1 MRGVESNGMMCSC
14 SELNIPLTFIGN
26 QVEDGIM
33 ILGSEYE
40 KNIGENIGNIL
51 DIEDEIYD
59 FEITPNRPD
68 CLGILGIANELK
80 CAVNRKEKQN
90 ILIEKDDFEK
100 IANIVEK
107 IDNITVNVESED
119 VKRYMAVPLYNVK
132 NIETPKEIKERLQ
145 TMGVNPKGNILVDIS
160 NYIMFETGN
169 PTHIFDLDILNN
181 INNDK
186 NNNNRDNELVVK
198 IANNSGKIELLN
210 DEELELSEDLTISVA
225 DENLALV
232 GVMGGKDSG
241 VNENTK
247 NILIEIATFERKKIR
262 DTSRKYNVRT
272 ESSAR
277 FEKKLSP
284 RLPELAFLRMITLM
298 KELGVIDDNSFEN
311 GKINVIDYI
320 REDVRENFENEQN
333 TLINFNSD
341 DINKVLGMNISEE
354 KMIEILTELGFKKHN
369 GETSVLVKPYIREDI
384 ERKEDLAEEV
394 IRFYGYDNLNE
405 TLPKV
410 ERGNIYKANDKDL
423 SVITKDIRNIL
434 KIEGYNQIITYGFIS
449 KDDLLKL
456 EKTEE
461 EIEKESI
468 YVLNK
473 LSSDYEIMRNTH
485 IPSILK
491 TVSYNERM
499 QNDNL
504 KLYEIAAVFKEKENL
519 EYNKELKEE
528 TILTICRTSNKKLIN
543 FDSAGSKMNYQE
555 SDIYLLKKDAE
566 KILHYIGIN
575 KFNIVK
581 DENNSILHA
590 GQTIDY
596 MIGNKKIATLGKV
609 KKQIL
614 NNFDV
619 TEDTYICEIN
629 ITDIIRYISKNRK
642 YNQFSKYPKV
652 TRDLSIIVDKNIE
665 YDKIRNIVKKQ
676 AGNILENIELFD
688 IYVFE
693 KGLLEYNNKK
703 SVSISMVFRDSKKT
717 LEENIIV
724 DTMDKILKGLEKEV
738 GAVRR

>member
-1 MRGVESNGMMCSC
+1 
-14 SELNIPLTFIGN
+14 
-26 QVEDGIM
+26 M

-100 IANIVEK
+100 VANIVEK
-107 IDNITVNVESED
+107 IDNIIVNVESED

-169 PTHIFDLDILNN
+169 PTHIFDLDILNS

-186 NNNNRDNELVVK
+186 NSNNELVVK
-198 IANNSGKIELLN
+198 IANNNGKIELLN

-225 DENLALV
+225 GENLALV

-298 KELGVIDDNSFEN
+298 KKLGVIDDNSFEN

-320 REDVRENFENEQN
+320 REDVKENFENKQN
-333 TLINFNSD
+333 TLINFSSD

-354 KMIEILTELGFKKHN
+354 KMIDILTELGFKKYN
-369 GETSVLVKPYIREDI
+369 GETSILVKPYIREDI

-410 ERGNIYKANDKDL
+410 ERGNIYKGNDKDL

-461 EIEKESI
+461 EIEKESM

-485 IPSILK
+485 IPSILR

-629 ITDIIRYISKNRK
+629 ITDIIRYMSKNKK
-642 YNQFSKYPKV
+642 YNPITKYPKV
-652 TRDLSIIVDKNIE
+652 TRDLSIVVDKDLE
-665 YDKIRNIVKKQ
+665 YDRIRNIVKKQ

-688 IYVFE
+688 IYVFD
-693 KGLLEYNNKK
+693 KGLLEYNHKK

-717 LEENIIV
+717 LEEQVIV

>member
-1 MRGVESNGMMCSC
+1 
-14 SELNIPLTFIGN
+14 
-26 QVEDGIM
+26 M
-33 ILGSEYE
+33 ILGNEYE

-80 CAVNRKEKQN
+80 CAINREEKEN
-90 ILIEKDDFEK
+90 ILIKKGDFEK
-100 IANIVEK
+100 VANVVEK
-107 IDNITVNVESED
+107 IDNIIVKVESED
-119 VKRYMAVPLYNVK
+119 VKRYLAIPLYNVK

-186 NNNNRDNELVVK
+186 NSNNELVVK

-210 DEELELSEDLTISVA
+210 DEKLELSDDLTISVNG
-225 DENLALV
+225 ENLALV
-232 GVMGGKDSG
+232 GIMGGKNSG

-272 ESSAR
+272 ESSSR

-298 KELGVIDDNSFEN
+298 KDLGVIDENVFES
-311 GKINVIDYI
+311 GKISVIDYI
-320 REDVRENFENEQN
+320 RKDVKENFENEQN

-341 DINKVLGMNISEE
+341 DINKVLGMDITEE
-354 KMIEILTELGFKKHN
+354 KMLDILTNLGFEKYEGKN
-369 GETSVLVKPYIREDI
+369 NILVKPYIREDI

-405 TLPKV
+405 TLPKL
-410 ERGNIYKANDKDL
+410 ERGNIYKGNDKDL

-449 KDDLLKL
+449 KEDLLKL

-528 TILTICRTSNKKLIN
+528 TILTICRTSNKKMIN

-555 SDIYLLKKDAE
+555 ADIYLLKKDAE

-629 ITDIIRYISKNRK
+629 ITDILRYISKNRK
-642 YNQFSKYPKV
+642 YTQITKYPKV
-652 TRDLSIIVDKNIE
+652 TRDLSIVVDKNLE

-676 AGNILENIELFD
+676 AGSILENVELFD
-688 IYVFE
+688 IYVFD
-693 KGLLEYNNKK
+693 KILGEYKDKK

-717 LEENIIV
+717 LEEQVIV

>member
-1 MRGVESNGMMCSC
+1 
-14 SELNIPLTFIGN
+14 
-26 QVEDGIM
+26 M
-33 ILGSEYE
+33 ILGNEYE

-51 DIEDEIYD
+51 NIEDEIYD

-68 CLGILGIANELK
+68 CLGIIGIANELK
-80 CAVNRKEKQN
+80 CAINRKEKQKF
-90 ILIEKDDFEK
+90 LIEKGDFEK
-100 IANIVEK
+100 IANTVEK

-132 NIETPKEIKERLQ
+132 NIETPKEIRERLQ

-169 PTHIFDLDILNN
+169 PTHIFDLDILNKIHN
-181 INNDK
+181 EKNDNNK
-186 NNNNRDNELVVK
+186 LEIK
-198 IANNSGKIELLN
+198 IANNNGKIELLN
-210 DEELELSEDLTISVA
+210 DEKLELSDDLTISID

-232 GVMGGKDSG
+232 GIMGGKNSG
-241 VNENTK
+241 VRKETK

-262 DTSRKYNVRT
+262 DTSRKYNQRT
-272 ESSAR
+272 ESSSR

-298 KELGVIDDNSFEN
+298 KDLGVIDENVFEG
-311 GKINVIDYI
+311 GKISAIDYI
-320 REDVRENFENEQN
+320 RKDVKENFENKQN
-333 TLINFNSD
+333 TLINFSSD
-341 DINKVLGMNISEE
+341 DINKVLEMDITEE
-354 KMIEILTELGFKKHN
+354 EMLDILTNLGFEKYEGKN
-369 GETSVLVKPYIREDI
+369 NILVKPYIREDI

-394 IRFYGYDNLNE
+394 IRFYGYDNLKE
-405 TLPKV
+405 TLPKL
-410 ERGNIYKANDKDL
+410 ERGNIYKGNDKDL

-449 KDDLLKL
+449 KEDLLKL

-491 TVSYNERM
+491 TVLYNERM

-528 TILTICRTSNKKLIN
+528 TILTICRTSNKKMIN
-543 FDSAGSKMNYQE
+543 FESAGSKMNYQE
-555 SDIYLLKKDAE
+555 ADIYLLKKDAE

-596 MIGNKKIATLGKV
+596 MIGNKKIATL
-609 KKQIL
+609 
-614 NNFDV
+614 
-619 TEDTYICEIN
+619 
-629 ITDIIRYISKNRK
+629 R
-642 YNQFSKYPKV
+642 
-652 TRDLSIIVDKNIE
+652 
-665 YDKIRNIVKKQ
+665 
-676 AGNILENIELFD
+676 
-688 IYVFE
+688 
-693 KGLLEYNNKK
+693 
-703 SVSISMVFRDSKKT
+703 
-717 LEENIIV
+717 
-724 DTMDKILKGLEKEV
+724 
-738 GAVRR
+738 

>member
-1 MRGVESNGMMCSC
+1 
-14 SELNIPLTFIGN
+14 
-26 QVEDGIM
+26 M
-33 ILGSEYE
+33 ILGNEYE

-80 CAVNRKEKQN
+80 CAINREEKEN
-90 ILIEKDDFEK
+90 ILIKKGDFEK
-100 IANIVEK
+100 VANVVEK
-107 IDNITVNVESED
+107 IDNIIVNVESED
-119 VKRYMAVPLYNVK
+119 VKRYLAIPLYNVK

-186 NNNNRDNELVVK
+186 NSNNELVVK

-210 DEELELSEDLTISVA
+210 DEKLELSDDLTISV
-225 DENLALV
+225 DGENLALV
-232 GVMGGKDSG
+232 GIMGGKNSG

-272 ESSAR
+272 ESSSR

-298 KELGVIDDNSFEN
+298 KDLGVIDEDSFKN

-320 REDVRENFENEQN
+320 REDVKENFENKQN

-341 DINKVLGMNISEE
+341 DINKVLGMDITEE
-354 KMIEILTELGFKKHN
+354 KMLDILTNLGFEKYEGKN
-369 GETSVLVKPYIREDI
+369 NILVKPYIREDI

-394 IRFYGYDNLNE
+394 IRFYGYDNLKE
-405 TLPKV
+405 TLPKL
-410 ERGNIYKANDKDL
+410 ERGNIYKGNDKDL

-449 KDDLLKL
+449 KEDLLKL

-528 TILTICRTSNKKLIN
+528 TILTICRTSSKKMIN
-543 FDSAGSKMNYQE
+543 FESAGSKMNYQE
-555 SDIYLLKKDAE
+555 ADIYLLKKDAE

-596 MIGNKKIATLGKV
+596 MIGNKKIATL
-609 KKQIL
+609 
-614 NNFDV
+614 
-619 TEDTYICEIN
+619 
-629 ITDIIRYISKNRK
+629 R
-642 YNQFSKYPKV
+642 
-652 TRDLSIIVDKNIE
+652 
-665 YDKIRNIVKKQ
+665 
-676 AGNILENIELFD
+676 
-688 IYVFE
+688 
-693 KGLLEYNNKK
+693 
-703 SVSISMVFRDSKKT
+703 
-717 LEENIIV
+717 
-724 DTMDKILKGLEKEV
+724 
-738 GAVRR
+738 

>member
-1 MRGVESNGMMCSC
+1 MMCSC
-14 SELNIPLTFIGN
+14 SELNIPLTLIGN

-90 ILIEKDDFEK
+90 ILIEKGDFEK
-100 IANIVEK
+100 IANVIEK

-132 NIETPKEIKERLQ
+132 NIETPKEIKEKLQ

-160 NYIMFETGN
+160 NYIMFETAN
-169 PTHIFDLDILNN
+169 PTHIFDLDILK
-181 INNDK
+181 NDK
-186 NNNNRDNELVVK
+186 NSNNELVVK
-198 IANNSGKIELLN
+198 IANNNGKIELLN
-210 DEELELSEDLTISVA
+210 DEKLELSDDLTISVA
-225 DENLALV
+225 GENLALV

-298 KELGVIDDNSFEN
+298 KELGVIDKNSFEN

-320 REDVRENFENEQN
+320 RKDVKENFENEQN
-333 TLINFNSD
+333 TLINFSSY

-354 KMIEILTELGFKKHN
+354 KMIEILIELGFKKYN

-410 ERGNIYKANDKDL
+410 ERGNIYKSNDKDL

-504 KLYEIAAVFKEKENL
+504 KLYEIAEVFKEKENL

-629 ITDIIRYISKNRK
+629 ITDIIRYISKNKK
-642 YNQFSKYPKV
+642 YNPITKYPKV
-652 TRDLSIIVDKNIE
+652 TRDLSIVVDKDLE

-676 AGNILENIELFD
+676 AGSILENIELFD
-688 IYVFE
+688 IYVFD
-693 KGLLEYNNKK
+693 KGLLEYNHKK

-717 LEENIIV
+717 LEEQVIV

>member
-1 MRGVESNGMMCSC
+1 
-14 SELNIPLTFIGN
+14 
-26 QVEDGIM
+26 M

-51 DIEDEIYD
+51 NIEDEIYD

-68 CLGILGIANELK
+68 CLGIIGIANELK
-80 CAVNRKEKQN
+80 CAINRKEKQKL
-90 ILIEKDDFEK
+90 LIEKGDFEK
-100 IANIVEK
+100 LANVVEK

-119 VKRYMAVPLYNVK
+119 VKRYMAIPLYNVK
-132 NIETPKEIKERLQ
+132 NIETPKEIRERLQ

-186 NNNNRDNELVVK
+186 NSNNELVVK

-210 DEELELSEDLTISVA
+210 DEKLELSDDLTISVNG
-225 DENLALV
+225 ENLALV
-232 GVMGGKDSG
+232 GIMGEKNSG

-262 DTSRKYNVRT
+262 DTSRKYNQRT
-272 ESSAR
+272 ESSSR

-298 KELGVIDDNSFEN
+298 KDLGVIDDNSFEN
-311 GKINVIDYI
+311 GKILVIDYI
-320 REDVRENFENEQN
+320 RKDVKENFENKQN
-333 TLINFNSD
+333 TLINFSSD
-341 DINKVLGMNISEE
+341 DINKVLGMDITEE
-354 KMIEILTELGFKKHN
+354 EMLDILTNLGFEKYEGKN
-369 GETSVLVKPYIREDI
+369 NKLVKPYIREDI

-394 IRFYGYDNLNE
+394 IRFYGYDKLKE
-405 TLPKV
+405 TLPKL

-423 SVITKDIRNIL
+423 SVITKDIRNLL

-449 KDDLLKL
+449 KEDLLKL

-473 LSSDYEIMRNTH
+473 LSSDYEIIRNTH

-504 KLYEIAAVFKEKENL
+504 KLYEIAAEFKGKENL

-528 TILTICRTSNKKLIN
+528 TILTICRTSNKKMIN
-543 FDSAGSKMNYQE
+543 FESAGSKMNYQE
-555 SDIYLLKKDAE
+555 ADIYLLKKDAE

-596 MIGNKKIATLGKV
+596 MIGNKKIATL
-609 KKQIL
+609 
-614 NNFDV
+614 
-619 TEDTYICEIN
+619 
-629 ITDIIRYISKNRK
+629 R
-642 YNQFSKYPKV
+642 
-652 TRDLSIIVDKNIE
+652 
-665 YDKIRNIVKKQ
+665 
-676 AGNILENIELFD
+676 
-688 IYVFE
+688 
-693 KGLLEYNNKK
+693 
-703 SVSISMVFRDSKKT
+703 
-717 LEENIIV
+717 
-724 DTMDKILKGLEKEV
+724 
-738 GAVRR
+738 

>member
-1 MRGVESNGMMCSC
+1 
-14 SELNIPLTFIGN
+14 
-26 QVEDGIM
+26 M
-33 ILGSEYE
+33 ILGPEYE

-90 ILIEKDDFEK
+90 ILIEKGDFEK

-107 IDNITVNVESED
+107 TDNITVNVESED

-186 NNNNRDNELVVK
+186 NSNNGDNELVVK

-210 DEELELSEDLTISVA
+210 DEKLELSDDLTISVNG
-225 DENLALV
+225 ENLALV
-232 GVMGGKDSG
+232 GIMGGKDSG

-272 ESSAR
+272 ESSSR

-298 KELGVIDDNSFEN
+298 KELGVIDKNSFEN

-320 REDVRENFENEQN
+320 KEDIKENFENEQN
-333 TLINFNSD
+333 TLINFSSD
-341 DINKVLGMNISEE
+341 DINKVLGINISEE
-354 KMIEILTELGFKKHN
+354 KMIDILTELGFKKHN

-410 ERGNIYKANDKDL
+410 ERGNIYKGNDKDL

-461 EIEKESI
+461 EIEKESM

-485 IPSILK
+485 IPSILR

-629 ITDIIRYISKNRK
+629 ITDIIRYISKNKK
-642 YNQFSKYPKV
+642 YNPITKYPKV
-652 TRDLSIIVDKNIE
+652 TRDLSIVVDKDLE
-665 YDKIRNIVKKQ
+665 YDRIRNIVKKQ
-676 AGNILENIELFD
+676 AGSILENIELFD
-688 IYVFE
+688 IYVFD
-693 KGLLEYNNKK
+693 KGLLEYNHKK

-717 LEENIIV
+717 LEEQVIV

>member
-1 MRGVESNGMMCSC
+1 
-14 SELNIPLTFIGN
+14 
-26 QVEDGIM
+26 M
-33 ILGSEYE
+33 ILGSKYE

-80 CAVNRKEKQN
+80 CAINREEKEN
-90 ILIEKDDFEK
+90 ILIKKGDFEK
-100 IANIVEK
+100 VSNVVEK
-107 IDNITVNVESED
+107 IDNIIVNVESED

-186 NNNNRDNELVVK
+186 NSNNGDNELVVK

-210 DEELELSEDLTISVA
+210 DEKLELSDDLTISVNG
-225 DENLALV
+225 ENLALV
-232 GVMGGKDSG
+232 GIMGGKDSG

-298 KELGVIDDNSFEN
+298 KDLGVIDDNSFEN
-311 GKINVIDYI
+311 GKISVIDYI
-320 REDVRENFENEQN
+320 REDVKENFENEQN
-333 TLINFNSD
+333 TLINFSRD
-341 DINKVLGMNISEE
+341 DINKVLGMDITEE
-354 KMIEILTELGFKKHN
+354 EMLDILTNLGFEKYEGKN
-369 GETSVLVKPYIREDI
+369 NILVKPYIREDI

-410 ERGNIYKANDKDL
+410 ERGNVYINNDKDI
-423 SVITKDIRNIL
+423 STITKDIRNIL

-449 KDDLLKL
+449 KEDLLKL

-528 TILTICRTSNKKLIN
+528 TILTICRTSNKKMIN
-543 FDSAGSKMNYQE
+543 FESAGSKMNYQE
-555 SDIYLLKKDAE
+555 ADIYLLKKDVE

-596 MIGNKKIATLGKV
+596 MIGNKKIATL
-609 KKQIL
+609 
-614 NNFDV
+614 
-619 TEDTYICEIN
+619 
-629 ITDIIRYISKNRK
+629 RK
-642 YNQFSKYPKV
+642 
-652 TRDLSIIVDKNIE
+652 I
-665 YDKIRNIVKKQ
+665 
-676 AGNILENIELFD
+676 
-688 IYVFE
+688 
-693 KGLLEYNNKK
+693 
-703 SVSISMVFRDSKKT
+703 KKT
-717 LEENIIV
+717 NI
-724 DTMDKILKGLEKEV
+724 K
-738 GAVRR
+738 

>member
-1 MRGVESNGMMCSC
+1 
-14 SELNIPLTFIGN
+14 
-26 QVEDGIM
+26 M
-33 ILGSEYE
+33 ILGPEYE

-90 ILIEKDDFEK
+90 ILIEKGDFEK

-119 VKRYMAVPLYNVK
+119 VKRYMAVPLYNIK
-132 NIETPKEIKERLQ
+132 NIETPKEIRERLQ

-181 INNDK
+181 DK
-186 NNNNRDNELVVK
+186 NSNNELVVK
-198 IANNSGKIELLN
+198 IANNNGKIELLN
-210 DEELELSEDLTISVA
+210 DEELELSEDLIISVA

-320 REDVRENFENEQN
+320 REDVKENFENEQN
-333 TLINFNSD
+333 TLINFNSN
-341 DINKVLGMNISEE
+341 DINKILGMNISEE

-410 ERGNIYKANDKDL
+410 ERGNVYKVNDKDI
-423 SVITKDIRNIL
+423 STITKDIRNLL

-543 FDSAGSKMNYQE
+543 FDSAGSKMNYQK

-575 KFNIVK
+575 KFNIIK
-581 DENNSILHA
+581 NENNSILHA

-629 ITDIIRYISKNRK
+629 ITDIIRYMSKNKK
-642 YNQFSKYPKV
+642 YNPITKYPKV
-652 TRDLSIIVDKNIE
+652 TRDLSIVVDKDLE
-665 YDKIRNIVKKQ
+665 YDRIRNIVKKQ

-688 IYVFE
+688 IYVFD
-693 KGLLEYNNKK
+693 KGLLEYNHKK

-717 LEENIIV
+717 LEEQVIV

>member
-1 MRGVESNGMMCSC
+1 
-14 SELNIPLTFIGN
+14 
-26 QVEDGIM
+26 M
-33 ILGSEYE
+33 ILGNEYE

-68 CLGILGIANELK
+68 CLGIIGIANELK
-80 CAVNRKEKQN
+80 CAINREEKEN
-90 ILIEKDDFEK
+90 ILIKKGDFEK
-100 IANIVEK
+100 VANVVEK
-107 IDNITVNVESED
+107 IDNIIVNVESED
-119 VKRYMAVPLYNVK
+119 VKRYLAIPLYNVK

-186 NNNNRDNELVVK
+186 NSNNGDNELVVK

-210 DEELELSEDLTISVA
+210 DEELELSEDLTISVNG
-225 DENLALV
+225 ENLALV
-232 GVMGGKDSG
+232 GIMGGKNSG

-298 KELGVIDDNSFEN
+298 KDLGVIDEDSFKN

-320 REDVRENFENEQN
+320 REDVKENFENKQN
-333 TLINFNSD
+333 TLINFSSD
-341 DINKVLGMNISEE
+341 DINKVLGMDIKEE
-354 KMIEILTELGFKKHN
+354 EMLDILTKLGFEKYEGKN
-369 GETSVLVKPYIREDI
+369 NILVKPYIREDI

-394 IRFYGYDNLNE
+394 IRFYGYDNLKE
-405 TLPKV
+405 TLPKL
-410 ERGNIYKANDKDL
+410 ERGNIYKGNDKDL

-449 KDDLLKL
+449 KEDLLKL

-528 TILTICRTSNKKLIN
+528 TILTICRTSNKKMIN
-543 FDSAGSKMNYQE
+543 FESAGSKMNYQE
-555 SDIYLLKKDAE
+555 ADIYLLKKDAE

-596 MIGNKKIATLGKV
+596 MIGNKKIATL
-609 KKQIL
+609 
-614 NNFDV
+614 
-619 TEDTYICEIN
+619 
-629 ITDIIRYISKNRK
+629 R
-642 YNQFSKYPKV
+642 
-652 TRDLSIIVDKNIE
+652 
-665 YDKIRNIVKKQ
+665 
-676 AGNILENIELFD
+676 
-688 IYVFE
+688 
-693 KGLLEYNNKK
+693 
-703 SVSISMVFRDSKKT
+703 
-717 LEENIIV
+717 
-724 DTMDKILKGLEKEV
+724 
-738 GAVRR
+738 

>member
-1 MRGVESNGMMCSC
+1 MMCSC

-90 ILIEKDDFEK
+90 ILIEKGDFEK
-100 IANIVEK
+100 VANVVEK

-169 PTHIFDLDILNN
+169 PTHIFDLDILNS

-186 NNNNRDNELVVK
+186 NSNNELVVK
-198 IANNSGKIELLN
+198 IANNNGKIELLN
-210 DEELELSEDLTISVA
+210 DEKLELSEDLTISVA

-473 LSSDYEIMRNTH
+473 LSSDYEIMRNIH

-491 TVSYNERM
+491 IVSYNERM

-629 ITDIIRYISKNRK
+629 ITDIIRYISKNKK
-642 YNQFSKYPKV
+642 YNPITKYPKV
-652 TRDLSIIVDKNIE
+652 TRDLSIIVDKDLE
-665 YDKIRNIVKKQ
+665 YDRIRNIVKKQ
-676 AGNILENIELFD
+676 AGSILENIELFD
-688 IYVFE
+688 IYVFD
-693 KGLLEYNNKK
+693 KGLLEYNHKK

-717 LEENIIV
+717 LEEQVIV

>member
-1 MRGVESNGMMCSC
+1 
-14 SELNIPLTFIGN
+14 
-26 QVEDGIM
+26 M

-90 ILIEKDDFEK
+90 ILIEKGDFEK
-100 IANIVEK
+100 VANVVEK

-132 NIETPKEIKERLQ
+132 NIETPKEIRERLQ
-145 TMGVNPKGNILVDIS
+145 KMGVNPKGNILVDIS

-186 NNNNRDNELVVK
+186 NNNNELVVK
-198 IANNSGKIELLN
+198 IANNNGKIELLN
-210 DEELELSEDLTISVA
+210 DEKLELSEDLTISVA

-298 KELGVIDDNSFEN
+298 KKLGVIDDNSFEN
-311 GKINVIDYI
+311 GKINVIEYI
-320 REDVRENFENEQN
+320 RKDVKENFENEQN
-333 TLINFNSD
+333 TLINFNSN
-341 DINKVLGMNISEE
+341 DINKILGMNISEE

-485 IPSILK
+485 IPSILR

-581 DENNSILHA
+581 DENNTILHA

-596 MIGNKKIATLGKV
+596 MIGNKKIATL
-609 KKQIL
+609 
-614 NNFDV
+614 
-619 TEDTYICEIN
+619 
-629 ITDIIRYISKNRK
+629 R
-642 YNQFSKYPKV
+642 
-652 TRDLSIIVDKNIE
+652 
-665 YDKIRNIVKKQ
+665 
-676 AGNILENIELFD
+676 
-688 IYVFE
+688 
-693 KGLLEYNNKK
+693 
-703 SVSISMVFRDSKKT
+703 
-717 LEENIIV
+717 
-724 DTMDKILKGLEKEV
+724 
-738 GAVRR
+738 

>member
-1 MRGVESNGMMCSC
+1 
-14 SELNIPLTFIGN
+14 
-26 QVEDGIM
+26 M
-33 ILGSEYE
+33 ILGNEYE

-80 CAVNRKEKQN
+80 CAINREEKEN
-90 ILIEKDDFEK
+90 ILIKKGDFEK
-100 IANIVEK
+100 VANVVEK
-107 IDNITVNVESED
+107 IDNIIVNVESED
-119 VKRYMAVPLYNVK
+119 VKRYLAIPLYNVK

-186 NNNNRDNELVVK
+186 NSNNGDNELVVK

-210 DEELELSEDLTISVA
+210 DEELELLEDLTISVNG
-225 DENLALV
+225 ENLALV
-232 GVMGGKDSG
+232 GIMGGKNSG
-241 VNENTK
+241 VRKETK

-298 KELGVIDDNSFEN
+298 KDLGVIDENVFEN
-311 GKINVIDYI
+311 GKISVIDYI
-320 REDVRENFENEQN
+320 RKDVKENFENKQN
-333 TLINFNSD
+333 TLINFSSD
-341 DINKVLGMNISEE
+341 DINKVLGMDIKEE
-354 KMIEILTELGFKKHN
+354 EMLDILTNLGFEKYEGKN
-369 GETSVLVKPYIREDI
+369 NILVKPYIREDI

-410 ERGNIYKANDKDL
+410 ERGNIYKGNDKDL

-449 KDDLLKL
+449 KEDLLKL

-596 MIGNKKIATLGKV
+596 MIGNKKIATL
-609 KKQIL
+609 
-614 NNFDV
+614 
-619 TEDTYICEIN
+619 
-629 ITDIIRYISKNRK
+629 RK
-642 YNQFSKYPKV
+642 
-652 TRDLSIIVDKNIE
+652 
-665 YDKIRNIVKKQ
+665 
-676 AGNILENIELFD
+676 
-688 IYVFE
+688 
-693 KGLLEYNNKK
+693 
-703 SVSISMVFRDSKKT
+703 SKKT
-717 LEENIIV
+717 NI
-724 DTMDKILKGLEKEV
+724 K
-738 GAVRR
+738 

>member
-1 MRGVESNGMMCSC
+1 
-14 SELNIPLTFIGN
+14 
-26 QVEDGIM
+26 M
-33 ILGSEYE
+33 ILGNEYE

-80 CAVNRKEKQN
+80 CAINREEKEN
-90 ILIEKDDFEK
+90 ILIKKGDFEK
-100 IANIVEK
+100 VANVVEK
-107 IDNITVNVESED
+107 IDNIIVNVESED
-119 VKRYMAVPLYNVK
+119 VKRYLAIPLYNVK

-186 NNNNRDNELVVK
+186 NNNNELVVK

-210 DEELELSEDLTISVA
+210 DEKLELSDDLTISVNG
-225 DENLALV
+225 ENLALV
-232 GVMGGKDSG
+232 GIMGGKNSG

-262 DTSRKYNVRT
+262 DTSRKYNQRT
-272 ESSAR
+272 ESSSR

-298 KELGVIDDNSFEN
+298 KDLGVIDENVFEG
-311 GKINVIDYI
+311 GKISVIDYI
-320 REDVRENFENEQN
+320 RKDVKENFENKQN
-333 TLINFNSD
+333 TLINFSSG
-341 DINKVLGMNISEE
+341 DINKVLGMDITEE
-354 KMIEILTELGFKKHN
+354 EMLDILTKLGFEKYEGKN
-369 GETSVLVKPYIREDI
+369 NILVKPYIREDI

-394 IRFYGYDNLNE
+394 IRFYGYDNLKE
-405 TLPKV
+405 TLPKL
-410 ERGNIYKANDKDL
+410 ERGNIYKGNDKDL

-449 KDDLLKL
+449 KEDLLKL

-528 TILTICRTSNKKLIN
+528 TILTICRTSNKKMIN

-555 SDIYLLKKDAE
+555 ADIYLLKKDAE

-629 ITDIIRYISKNRK
+629 ITDILRYISKNRK
-642 YNQFSKYPKV
+642 YTQITKYPKV
-652 TRDLSIIVDKNIE
+652 TRDLSIVVDKNLE

-676 AGNILENIELFD
+676 AGSILENVELFD
-688 IYVFE
+688 IYVFD
-693 KGLLEYNNKK
+693 KILGEYKDKK

-717 LEENIIV
+717 LEEQVIV

>member
-1 MRGVESNGMMCSC
+1 MMCSC
-14 SELNIPLTFIGN
+14 SELNIPLTLIGN

-169 PTHIFDLDILNN
+169 PTHIFDLDILNS

-186 NNNNRDNELVVK
+186 NSNNELVVK
-198 IANNSGKIELLN
+198 IANNNGKIELLN
-210 DEELELSEDLTISVA
+210 DEKLELSEDLTISVA

-298 KELGVIDDNSFEN
+298 KKLGVIDDNSFEN

-320 REDVRENFENEQN
+320 RKDVKENFENEQN
-333 TLINFNSD
+333 TLINFSSD
-341 DINKVLGMNISEE
+341 DINKILGMNISEE

-410 ERGNIYKANDKDL
+410 ERVNIYKENDKDL

-491 TVSYNERM
+491 TVSYNERI

-504 KLYEIAAVFKEKENL
+504 KLYEIAVVFKEKENL

-596 MIGNKKIATLGKV
+596 MIGNKKIATL
-609 KKQIL
+609 
-614 NNFDV
+614 
-619 TEDTYICEIN
+619 
-629 ITDIIRYISKNRK
+629 R
-642 YNQFSKYPKV
+642 
-652 TRDLSIIVDKNIE
+652 
-665 YDKIRNIVKKQ
+665 
-676 AGNILENIELFD
+676 
-688 IYVFE
+688 
-693 KGLLEYNNKK
+693 
-703 SVSISMVFRDSKKT
+703 
-717 LEENIIV
+717 
-724 DTMDKILKGLEKEV
+724 
-738 GAVRR
+738 

>member
-1 MRGVESNGMMCSC
+1 
-14 SELNIPLTFIGN
+14 
-26 QVEDGIM
+26 M
-33 ILGSEYE
+33 ILGSKYE
-40 KNIGENIGNIL
+40 GNIGENIGNIL

-80 CAVNRKEKQN
+80 CAINREEKEN
-90 ILIEKDDFEK
+90 ILIKKGDFEK
-100 IANIVEK
+100 VANVVEK

-119 VKRYMAVPLYNVK
+119 VKRYLAIPLYNVK

-169 PTHIFDLDILNN
+169 PTHIFDLDILNS

-186 NNNNRDNELVVK
+186 NSNNGDNELVVK

-210 DEELELSEDLTISVA
+210 DEKLELSDDLTISVNG
-225 DENLALV
+225 ENLALV
-232 GVMGGKDSG
+232 GIMGGKNSG

-272 ESSAR
+272 ESSSR

-298 KELGVIDDNSFEN
+298 KKLGVIDDNSFEN

-320 REDVRENFENEQN
+320 REDVKENFENEQN
-333 TLINFNSD
+333 TLINFSSD
-341 DINKVLGMNISEE
+341 DINKVLGMDITEE
-354 KMIEILTELGFKKHN
+354 EMLDILTNLGFEKYEGKN
-369 GETSVLVKPYIREDI
+369 NILVKPYIREDI

-405 TLPKV
+405 TLPKI
-410 ERGNIYKANDKDL
+410 ERGNIYKGNDKDL
-423 SVITKDIRNIL
+423 SVITKDIRDML

-449 KDDLLKL
+449 KEDLLKL

-543 FDSAGSKMNYQE
+543 FDSAGSKMNYKE

-596 MIGNKKIATLGKV
+596 MIGNKKIATL
-609 KKQIL
+609 
-614 NNFDV
+614 
-619 TEDTYICEIN
+619 
-629 ITDIIRYISKNRK
+629 R
-642 YNQFSKYPKV
+642 
-652 TRDLSIIVDKNIE
+652 
-665 YDKIRNIVKKQ
+665 
-676 AGNILENIELFD
+676 
-688 IYVFE
+688 
-693 KGLLEYNNKK
+693 
-703 SVSISMVFRDSKKT
+703 
-717 LEENIIV
+717 
-724 DTMDKILKGLEKEV
+724 
-738 GAVRR
+738 

>member
-1 MRGVESNGMMCSC
+1 
-14 SELNIPLTFIGN
+14 
-26 QVEDGIM
+26 M
-33 ILGSEYE
+33 ILGNEYE

-80 CAVNRKEKQN
+80 CAINREEKEN
-90 ILIEKDDFEK
+90 ILIKKGDFEK
-100 IANIVEK
+100 VANVVEK
-107 IDNITVNVESED
+107 IDNIIVNVESED
-119 VKRYMAVPLYNVK
+119 VKRYLAIPLYNVK

-186 NNNNRDNELVVK
+186 NSNNGDNELVVK

-210 DEELELSEDLTISVA
+210 DEKLELSDDLTISVNG
-225 DENLALV
+225 ENLALV
-232 GVMGGKDSG
+232 GIMGGKNSG

-272 ESSAR
+272 ESSSR

-298 KELGVIDDNSFEN
+298 KDLGVIDEN
-311 GKINVIDYI
+311 VFKSGKISVIDYI
-320 REDVRENFENEQN
+320 RKDVKENFENKQN
-333 TLINFNSD
+333 TLINFSSG
-341 DINKVLGMNISEE
+341 DINKVLGMDITEE
-354 KMIEILTELGFKKHN
+354 EMLDILTKLGFEKYN
-369 GETSVLVKPYIREDI
+369 GETSILVKPYIREDI

-394 IRFYGYDNLNE
+394 IRFYGYDNLKE
-405 TLPKV
+405 TLPKL
-410 ERGNIYKANDKDL
+410 ERGNIYKGNDKDL

-449 KDDLLKL
+449 KEDLLKL

-491 TVSYNERM
+491 TVLYNERM

-528 TILTICRTSNKKLIN
+528 TILTICRTSNKKMIN
-543 FDSAGSKMNYQE
+543 FESAGSKMNYQE
-555 SDIYLLKKDAE
+555 ADIYLLKKDAE

-596 MIGNKKIATLGKV
+596 MIGNKKIATL
-609 KKQIL
+609 
-614 NNFDV
+614 
-619 TEDTYICEIN
+619 
-629 ITDIIRYISKNRK
+629 R
-642 YNQFSKYPKV
+642 
-652 TRDLSIIVDKNIE
+652 
-665 YDKIRNIVKKQ
+665 
-676 AGNILENIELFD
+676 
-688 IYVFE
+688 
-693 KGLLEYNNKK
+693 
-703 SVSISMVFRDSKKT
+703 
-717 LEENIIV
+717 
-724 DTMDKILKGLEKEV
+724 
-738 GAVRR
+738 

>member
-1 MRGVESNGMMCSC
+1 
-14 SELNIPLTFIGN
+14 
-26 QVEDGIM
+26 M

-100 IANIVEK
+100 VANIVEK
-107 IDNITVNVESED
+107 IDNIIVNVESED

-169 PTHIFDLDILNN
+169 PTHIFDLDILNKIHN
-181 INNDK
+181 EKNDNNK
-186 NNNNRDNELVVK
+186 LENNN
-198 IANNSGKIELLN
+198 GKIELLN

-225 DENLALV
+225 GENLALV

-298 KELGVIDDNSFEN
+298 KKLGVIDDNSFEN

-320 REDVRENFENEQN
+320 REDVKENFENKQN
-333 TLINFNSD
+333 TLINFSSD

-354 KMIEILTELGFKKHN
+354 KMIDILTELGFKKYN
-369 GETSVLVKPYIREDI
+369 GETSILVKPYIREDI

-410 ERGNIYKANDKDL
+410 ERGNIYKGNDKDL

-461 EIEKESI
+461 EIEKESM

-485 IPSILK
+485 IPSILR

-629 ITDIIRYISKNRK
+629 ITDIIRYISKNKK
-642 YNQFSKYPKV
+642 YNPITKYPKV
-652 TRDLSIIVDKNIE
+652 TRDLSIVVDKDLE
-665 YDKIRNIVKKQ
+665 YDRIRNIVKKQ
-676 AGNILENIELFD
+676 AGSILENIELFD
-688 IYVFE
+688 IYVFD
-693 KGLLEYNNKK
+693 KGLLEYNHKK

-717 LEENIIV
+717 LEEQVIV